1 MTSKRKKGQNWVNE
15 VKEMFEKAG
24 FICWKPASKAIF
36 IGKGRVIS
44 QSQDIFE
51 CYDLV
56 ATSTDTII
64 WIQVKSDESD
74 CSKARKKIDGLPMSD
89 GTIRLVMMRVPNKK
103 YQFKTWHRIWGTE
116 WSKPYIVSDF
126 LDIVKEAK
134 KNGMEMY

>member
-24 FICWKPASKAIF
+24 FTCWKPASKAIF

-56 ATSTDTII
+56 ATSIDVII

-74 CSKARKKIDGLPMSD
+74 CSKARKKIDGLPMPLDS
-89 GTIRLVMMRVPNKK
+89 IRLVMMRIPNKK

-116 WSKPYIVSDF
+116 WSKPSIVAIDKPEN
-126 LDIVKEAK
+126 IMKIIR
-134 KNGMEMY
+134 

>member
-24 FICWKPASKAIF
+24 FTCWKPASKAIF

-56 ATSTDTII
+56 ATSTDVII

-74 CSKARKKIDGLPMSD
+74 CSKARKKINELPMPLDS
-89 GTIRLVMMRVPNKK
+89 IRLVMMRIPNKK

-116 WSKPYIVSDF
+116 WSKPSIVAIDKPEN
-126 LDIVKEAK
+126 IMKIIR
-134 KNGMEMY
+134 

>member
-15 VKEMFEKAG
+15 VKEMFSNAG
-24 FICWKPASKAIF
+24 FICWKPAMKAIF

-116 WSKPYIVSDF
+116 WSKPSIIAIDNPEN
-126 LDIVKEAK
+126 IRKIIR
-134 KNGMEMY
+134 

>member
-24 FICWKPASKAIF
+24 FTCWKPASKAIF

-51 CYDLV
+51 VFDLV
-56 ATSTDTII
+56 ATSSQMIV

-74 CSKARKKIDGLPMSD
+74 CSKARKKIDGIPMPLDS
-89 GTIRLVMMRVPNKK
+89 IRLVMMRIPNKK
-103 YQFKTWHRIWGTE
+103 HHFKTWIRKNIE
-116 WSKPYIVSDF
+116 WSKPYTVSEF
-126 LDIVKEAK
+126 PDIAREAK
-134 KNGMEMY
+134 NNGMEMR

>member
-24 FICWKPASKAIF
+24 FTCWKPASKAIF

-51 CYDLV
+51 CFDLV
-56 ATSTDTII
+56 ATSEYAII

-74 CSKARKKIDGLPMSD
+74 CSKARKKIDELPMPKN
-89 GTIRLVMMRVPNKK
+89 TVRLVMMRIPNKK
-103 YQFKTWHRIWGTE
+103 YYFKTWHRVWNKE
-116 WSKPYIVSDF
+116 WSKPVIIGNN
-126 LDIVKEAK
+126 LEAIR
-134 KNGMEMY
+134 NLWIF